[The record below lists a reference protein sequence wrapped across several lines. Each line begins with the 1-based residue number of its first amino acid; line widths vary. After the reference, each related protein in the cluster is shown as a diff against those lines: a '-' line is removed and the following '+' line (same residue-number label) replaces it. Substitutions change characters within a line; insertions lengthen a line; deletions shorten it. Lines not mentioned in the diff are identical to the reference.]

1 MNGAVQM
8 SMLPSAVPLDFLP
21 HHPHSRS
28 GSVSSVSSHSSSRP
42 HSSQGHPLLPVQSA
56 VHDFNGGV
64 NIDLYRSAYTHTRHS
79 SSSTAFSTDLA
90 SPADSP
96 PSAHA
101 LASSAAGHPG
111 SLKSGSSGL
120 RQTHIRAA
128 RVATSPY
135 PRDAES
141 VYSSSSENEDMS
153 LFFSNPSPP
162 DYTQMYIQSQHGSS
176 VHAHQHQHEHISTI
190 GQFGRMT
197 LGPDHALEQL
207 AANVRAATTTSASD
221 RAKQIFVQA
230 WYVSFCPFLC
240 VFFAFF
246 FRRDADRR
254 RSSFTTPFLGVL
266 GSMRTTLLTQME
278 TYRDRDSTCPIAAF
292 VISTE
297 SLTSTPRLWERQFV
311 CVFPR

>member
-1 MNGAVQM
+1 MHGLPGGIGA
-8 SMLPSAVPLDFLP
+8 
-21 HHPHSRS
+21 
-28 GSVSSVSSHSSSRP
+28 G
-42 HSSQGHPLLPVQSA
+42 G
-56 VHDFNGGV
+56 GGV
-64 NIDLYRSAYTHTRHS
+64 NAGVNMGDDLYRSAYSLGLKQAQLPSHTRHS

-96 PSAHA
+96 PTHHA
-101 LASSAAGHPG
+101 LANAA
-111 SLKSGSSGL
+111 LKTQSGL

-128 RVATSPY
+128 RAATSPY

-162 DYTQMYIQSQHGSS
+162 DYTQMYIQSQQGNPAHMHQQDAF
-176 VHAHQHQHEHISTI
+176 HAA

-230 WYVSFCPFLC
+230 WYVLS
-240 VFFAFF
+240 FF
-246 FRRDADRR
+246 F
-254 RSSFTTPFLGVL
+254 SV
-266 GSMRTTLLTQME
+266 
-278 TYRDRDSTCPIAAF
+278 
-292 VISTE
+292 VIS
-297 SLTSTPRLWERQFV
+297 
-311 CVFPR
+311 

>member
-1 MNGAVQM
+1 MAAANLQLMAAN
-8 SMLPSAVPLDFLP
+8 LPFDFLP
-21 HHPHSRS
+21 NHHPHSRS
-28 GSVSSVSSHSSSRP
+28 ASVSSASSHSSSRP
-42 HSSQGHPLLPVQSA
+42 HSSQGGLLPNQNVAQGLPSIGA
-56 VHDFNGGV
+56 AGIGASMNMGD
-64 NIDLYRSAYTHTRHS
+64 DLYRSAYSLGLKPSHTRHS

-96 PSAHA
+96 PNHHA
-101 LASSAAGHPG
+101 LANAA
-111 SLKSGSSGL
+111 LKTQSGL

-128 RVATSPY
+128 RAATSPY

-162 DYTQMYIQSQHGSS
+162 DYTQMYIQSQQGTPAHL
-176 VHAHQHQHEHISTI
+176 HQHSQDAFHTA

-230 WYVSFCPFLC
+230 WYASL
-240 VFFAFF
+240 FF
-246 FRRDADRR
+246 
-254 RSSFTTPFLGVL
+254 
-266 GSMRTTLLTQME
+266 
-278 TYRDRDSTCPIAAF
+278 
-292 VISTE
+292 
-297 SLTSTPRLWERQFV
+297 SLSRFSLIYENDFHARFYTWF
-311 CVFPR
+311 